1 VDIFEVCLKKCRY
14 KGKFEFTYVSLSQVL
29 VSRIENGQRIVLK
42 STNGYEI
49 NKINVY

>member
-1 VDIFEVCLKKCRY
+1 
-14 KGKFEFTYVSLSQVL
+14 LSQVL

-42 STNGYEI
+42 SQNGYEI